1 MAKNQHQNG
10 IIPGAGM
17 VSGPDDFSDGEST
30 PLTQDYG
37 GSQRTI
43 VETKGWD
50 VFRNPPMKTDSNS
63 GSMANQKCLER
74 MVQVIKVIV
83 YLLVFVI
90 VLGSGV
96 IAKGTILFMTSQ
108 LRQDRKMLYCNRQLD
123 RENQYIVTLPEEERI
138 AWIWCIII
146 AFTVPEF
153 GTLVRSIRMC
163 IFKSWK
169 KPQLMHFLV
178 VSIMETFHVVGL
190 ALMFLAVLP
199 ELDVVKGAMLTNC
212 VCFVPGLLGLLSRNK
227 SKDDSKRFVLVLVD
241 IAALAAQATSF
252 VLWPFLD
259 SSRRSLWLI
268 PLTLIL
274 VSCGWWE
281 NYVSIQ
287 SRIGLIRSLGRVKK
301 EMRLTRYFTYMLV
314 TVWKIMAFF
323 ISSVLILH
331 IKGDNVGHLFSM
343 LSSAFGDHKITV
355 TSIKSINSG
364 SLPDLSEILTGD
376 ITEVVNADFN
386 TPIYVLLLQIAGAY
400 FAYVFGKFACK
411 ILIQGFSYAFPV
423 NLTIPV
429 SISLLIAACGLR
441 NNDPCF
447 FHGTVPDYLFYESPL
462 PNFLNDFVSKQYA
475 WVWLLWLLSQTWIT
489 LHIWTP
495 KCERLASTE
504 KLFVVP
510 MYDSLLIDQ
519 SMGLNRRRDDQ
530 PEVKVEDLA
539 EIEKEKGDG
548 DYETIYEQTDGS
560 TTPPSAVKSSD
571 HVTRIY
577 ACATMWH
584 ENKEEMM
591 EFLKSILRL
600 DEDQCA
606 RRVAQKYLKVV
617 DPDYYEFESLSDH
630 DENESQVNRFVKLLV
645 GTLDEAA
652 SDVHKTRMHVRAPK
666 KYPTP
671 YGGRLVWTLPG
682 KTKMIAHLK
691 DKSKIRHRKR
701 WSQVMY
707 MYYLL
712 GHRLMELPISVDRKE
727 VIAENTF
734 LLTLDGDIDFQPAA
748 VKLLVDLMKKN
759 KNLGAACGRIHPVG
773 SGPMVWY
780 QMFEYAIGHWLQKAT
795 EHMIGCVLCS
805 PGCFSL
811 FRGKA
816 LMDDNVMKKY
826 TTKSDEARH
835 YVQYDQGEDRWLCT
849 LLLQRGYRVCTDLV
863 ITWLHPDEN
872 KEHLR
877 NNLDTSV
884 NSKLIMFIDKINL
897 PNFSVEIENPV
908 HRLKYLCALNK
919 TGGTILG
926 PGTIFLMLVGAFVA
940 AFKIDNWTSFY
951 YNIIPILL
959 FMIVCFTCK
968 SNVQLL
974 CAQILSTAYAMIMMA
989 VIVGTALQLG
999 EDGIGSPSAIFLIS
1013 LSSSFFIAACLH
1025 PQEFWCIVPGIIYLL
1040 SIPSMYLLLI
1050 LYSIINL
1057 NVVSWGTREVQTKK
1071 TKKVVIAAVIST
1083 IYAIVMTA
1091 VIVAFAINIIQE
1103 SVMSPSAWFLF
1114 LMLGEF
1120 MIAGLLHP
1128 YEINCLL
1135 HGLIYYLAVPS
1146 MYVLLI
1152 TYSLCNLNN
1161 ISWGTREIV
1170 TKKNNVELEQEK
1182 REAEEAKRKAKQKSL
1197 LGFLQNGA
1205 GNNDDDQGSIEISL
1219 AGLFKCLLCT
1229 HGKPSA
1235 EKQQLV
1241 AIAESLEQLGKR
1253 LETIERAVDPHS
1265 HVSGRRRPSSVGSRT
1280 ADHLGAIGED
1290 PEDEEG
1296 SETETVTSQNTEGN
1310 RDGSNFLS
1318 RPYWLTDEGLK
1329 KGEVDVLSM
1338 QEEQFWKDLLEKYL
1352 YPIDEDKAEKA
1363 RIAKDLKD
1371 LRDQS
1376 VFAFFMM
1383 NALFVLI
1390 VFLLQLNKDLLH
1402 IKWPFGIKTNV
1413 TYDHTTMETR
1423 IAADLIE
1430 LRNKSVFAFLMFN
1443 ALFVLI
1449 VFLLQLNKDQL
1460 HVVWPLGV
1468 KTNITYVEETSEVHI
1483 SKEYLQ
1489 LEPIGLVFV
1498 FFFALILVIQFTAML
1513 FHRFGTLA
1521 HILASTSLDCYK
1533 KTKDLSEE
1541 ALLSKHAVDIVR
1553 DLQRLDGIEG
1563 DYEEGSG
1570 SGPGR
1575 RKTIRNLEKSRR
1587 KTQAINTLDVAFRQ
1601 RFFSMNE
1608 GAGLSRN
1615 MSTREAFKAFEGRR
1629 NSIMA
1634 MRRKSQMQTL
1644 GANNIYGVA
1653 GNPLGIQGR
1662 PSRSSQISVK
1672 DVFEGHPGA
1681 TSGTGHVNAGYE
1693 GDDSPV
1699 NSLRLQNLGGSQ
1711 VTWREANSNV

>member
-10 IIPGAGM
+10 VIPGGGAM
-17 VSGPDDFSDGEST
+17 TGPDDFSDGEST

-37 GSQRTI
+37 GSQRTV

-50 VFRNPPMKTDSNS
+50 VFRNPPPKIDS
-63 GSMANQKCLER
+63 GSMANQRCLER
-74 MVQVIKVIV
+74 MVQVTKVLV
-83 YLLVFVI
+83 YLFVFVI

-96 IAKGTILFMTSQ
+96 VAKGTILFMTSQ
-108 LRQDRKMLYCNRQLD
+108 LRQDRKIIYCNRQLD
-123 RENQYIVTLPEEERI
+123 RENQYMVVLPEEERI

-146 AFTVPEF
+146 AFAVPEF
-153 GTLVRSIRMC
+153 GTLIRSIRMC

-169 KPQLMHFLV
+169 KPQSAHFLLV
-178 VSIMETFHVVGL
+178 FIMETFHVGGL

-227 SKDDSKRFVLVLVD
+227 SKDESKRFVLVLVD

-252 VLWPFLD
+252 FLWPLLD

-268 PLTLIL
+268 PVALFL

-281 NYVSIQ
+281 NYVSTQ

-314 TVWKIMAFF
+314 SVWKIVAFL
-323 ISSVLILH
+323 ISTIVILYV
-331 IKGDNVGHLFSM
+331 KGENVGHLFTM
-343 LSSAFGDHKITV
+343 LSSAFGEHKITV
-355 TSIKSINSG
+355 TPIKSATSG
-364 SLPDLSEILTGD
+364 TSPDLTEILIAGGD
-376 ITEVVNADFN
+376 ATETINADFS
-386 TPIYVLLLQIAGAY
+386 TPIYVLLLQVFGAY

-429 SISLLIAACGLR
+429 SISLLIAACGIR
-441 NNDPCF
+441 NGDPCF
-447 FHGTVPDYLFYESPL
+447 FHGTIPDYLFYESP
-462 PNFLNDFVSKQYA
+462 PMYFLNEFVSKQYA

-495 KCERLASTE
+495 KCERLAATE

-510 MYDSLLIDQ
+510 MYNSLLIDQ

-606 RRVAQKYLKVV
+606 RRVAQKYLRVV
-617 DPDYYEFESLSDH
+617 DPDYYEFETHIFFDDAFELSDH

-652 SDVHKTRMHVRAPK
+652 SDVHQTRMHVRAPK

-727 VIAENTF
+727 VIAENTY

-826 TTKSDEARH
+826 TTRSDEARH

-849 LLLQRGYRVCTDLV
+849 LLLQRGYRVEYSAASDAYTHAPEGFNEFYNQRRRWVPSTIANIMDLLMDAKRT
-863 ITWLHPDEN
+863 I
-872 KEHLR
+872 
-877 NNLDTSV
+877 
-884 NSKLIMFIDKINL
+884 KINDNISL
-897 PNFSVEIENPV
+897 PYISYQI
-908 HRLKYLCALNK
+908 LLM
-919 TGGTILG
+919 GGTILG

-968 SNVQLL
+968 ANIQLL

-1057 NVVSWGTREVQTKK
+1057 NVVSWGTREVQVKK
-1071 TKKVVIAAVIST
+1071 TKK
-1083 IYAIVMTA
+1083 
-1091 VIVAFAINIIQE
+1091 
-1103 SVMSPSAWFLF
+1103 
-1114 LMLGEF
+1114 
-1120 MIAGLLHP
+1120 
-1128 YEINCLL
+1128 
-1135 HGLIYYLAVPS
+1135 
-1146 MYVLLI
+1146 
-1152 TYSLCNLNN
+1152 
-1161 ISWGTREIV
+1161 
-1170 TKKNNVELEQEK
+1170 ELEQEK

-1205 GNNDDDQGSIEISL
+1205 GTNDDDQGSIEISL

-1253 LETIERAVDPHS
+1253 LETIERAVDPHGHS
-1265 HVSGRRRPSSVGSRT
+1265 SGRRRASSVGSRT
-1280 ADHLGAIGED
+1280 ADHLDAIGED
-1290 PEDEEG
+1290 PAEDNDCN
-1296 SETETVTSQNTEGN
+1296 SDTETVASQNTEGN
-1310 RDGSNFLS
+1310 RDGGTFLT
-1318 RPYWLTDEGLK
+1318 RPYWLSDEGLK

-1338 QEEQFWKDLLEKYL
+1338 QEELFWKDLLEKYL

-1402 IKWPFGIKTNV
+1402 IKWPFGIKTNI
-1413 TYDHTTMETR
+1413 TYDE
-1423 IAADLIE
+1423 
-1430 LRNKSVFAFLMFN
+1430 S
-1443 ALFVLI
+1443 
-1449 VFLLQLNKDQL
+1449 
-1460 HVVWPLGV
+1460 
-1468 KTNITYVEETSEVHI
+1468 TSEVHI
-1483 SKEYLQ
+1483 TKEYLQ

-1521 HILASTSLDCYK
+1521 HILASTSLDCCK

-1553 DLQRLDGIEG
+1553 DLQRLEGIEG
-1563 DYEEGSG
+1563 DYDEGSG

-1601 RFFSMNE
+1601 RFFSMSE
-1608 GAGLSRN
+1608 GAGLPRN
-1615 MSTREAFKAFEGRR
+1615 MSTRRTTEAFKAFEGRR

-1672 DVFEGHPGA
+1672 DVFEGHA
-1681 TSGTGHVNAGYE
+1681 GHVNAGYE
-1693 GDDSPV
+1693 GEDSPG
-1699 NSLRLQNLGGSQ
+1699 NSVRLQNLGNQ
-1711 VTWREANSNV
+1711 VTWREANSNM

>member
-10 IIPGAGM
+10 IIPGGGAM
-17 VSGPDDFSDGEST
+17 SGPDDFSDGEST
-30 PLTQDYG
+30 PLTQDYI

-50 VFRNPPMKTDSNS
+50 VFRNPPLKTDSIS

-74 MVQVIKVIV
+74 MVQVIKVLV

-96 IAKGTILFMTSQ
+96 VAKGTILFMTSQ
-108 LRQDRKMLYCNRQLD
+108 LQRDRKIFYCNKQLD
-123 RENQYIVTLPEEERI
+123 RENQYTVTLPEVERI

-146 AFTVPEF
+146 AQSIPEF
-153 GTLVRSIRMC
+153 GALMRSIRMC
-163 IFKSWK
+163 IFKSFK
-169 KPQLMHFLV
+169 KPQLSHFLLV
-178 VSIMETFHVVGL
+178 FLMETFHVLGVS
-190 ALMFLAVLP
+190 LMFMAVLP

-227 SKDDSKRFVLVLVD
+227 SKDESKRFILVLVD

-252 VLWPFLD
+252 VLWPLLENPKH
-259 SSRRSLWLI
+259 SLWLI
-268 PLTLIL
+268 PVALFL

-281 NYVSIQ
+281 NYVSTQ
-287 SRIGLIRSLGRVKK
+287 SRIGLIRTLGRVKK

-314 TVWKIMAFF
+314 SIWKIVAFF
-323 ISSVLILH
+323 ISTILILYM
-331 IKGDNVGHLFSM
+331 KGENVGHLFTM
-343 LSSAFGDHKITV
+343 LSSAFGEHKITV
-355 TSIKSINSG
+355 TSVKTIAGN
-364 SLPDLSEILTGD
+364 LPDLSEIVTGD
-376 ITEVVNADFN
+376 ITEVVNADFS
-386 TPIYVLLLQIAGAY
+386 TPIYVLLLQIAGSY

-441 NNDPCF
+441 NSDPCF
-447 FHGTVPDYLFYESPL
+447 FHGTIPDYLFYESPP

-495 KCERLASTE
+495 KCERLAATE

-510 MYDSLLIDQ
+510 MYNSLLIDQ

-617 DPDYYEFESLSDH
+617 DPDYYEFETHIFFDDAFELSDH

-727 VIAENTF
+727 VIAENTY

-826 TTKSDEARH
+826 TTRSDEARH

-849 LLLQRGYRVCTDLV
+849 LLLQRGYRVEYSAASDAYTHAPEGFNEFYNQRRRWVPSTIANIMDLLMDAKRT
-863 ITWLHPDEN
+863 I
-872 KEHLR
+872 
-877 NNLDTSV
+877 
-884 NSKLIMFIDKINL
+884 KINDNISL
-897 PNFSVEIENPV
+897 PYISYQI
-908 HRLKYLCALNK
+908 LLM
-919 TGGTILG
+919 GGTILG

-959 FMIVCFTCK
+959 FMIICFTCK
-968 SNVQLL
+968 ANVQLL

-1071 TKKVVIAAVIST
+1071 TKK
-1083 IYAIVMTA
+1083 
-1091 VIVAFAINIIQE
+1091 
-1103 SVMSPSAWFLF
+1103 
-1114 LMLGEF
+1114 
-1120 MIAGLLHP
+1120 
-1128 YEINCLL
+1128 
-1135 HGLIYYLAVPS
+1135 
-1146 MYVLLI
+1146 
-1152 TYSLCNLNN
+1152 
-1161 ISWGTREIV
+1161 
-1170 TKKNNVELEQEK
+1170 ELEQEK

-1205 GNNDDDQGSIEISL
+1205 GTNDDDQGSIEISL

-1265 HVSGRRRPSSVGSRT
+1265 GRRRASSVGSRT

-1290 PEDEEG
+1290 PAEDEEA
-1296 SETETVTSQNTEGN
+1296 SDTETVTSLNTEGN
-1310 RDGSNFLS
+1310 RDGSNFLT
-1318 RPYWLTDEGLK
+1318 RPYWLNDDGLK
-1329 KGEVDVLSM
+1329 KGEVDVLSL

-1352 YPIDEDKAEKA
+1352 YPIDEDKTEKA

-1413 TYDHTTMETR
+1413 TYDASTM
-1423 IAADLIE
+1423 
-1430 LRNKSVFAFLMFN
+1430 
-1443 ALFVLI
+1443 
-1449 VFLLQLNKDQL
+1449 
-1460 HVVWPLGV
+1460 
-1468 KTNITYVEETSEVHI
+1468 EVHI

-1521 HILASTSLDCYK
+1521 HILASTSLDCCK

-1541 ALLSKHAVDIVR
+1541 ALLSKHAVEIVR
-1553 DLQRLDGIEG
+1553 DLQRLDGMEG

-1601 RFFSMNE
+1601 RFFSMSE
-1608 GAGLSRN
+1608 GAGLPRN
-1615 MSTREAFKAFEGRR
+1615 MSTRRTTEAFKAFEGRR

-1672 DVFEGHPGA
+1672 DVFEGHGA
-1681 TSGTGHVNAGYE
+1681 TSAAGHVNAGYE

-1699 NSLRLQNLGGSQ
+1699 NSLRLQNLGGGQ

>member
-10 IIPGAGM
+10 IIPGGGM

-146 AFTVPEF
+146 SFTVPEF

-281 NYVSIQ
+281 NYVSMQ

-301 EMRLTRYFTYMLV
+301 EMQLTRYFTYMLV
-314 TVWKIMAFF
+314 SVWKIVAFF
-323 ISSVLILH
+323 ISSILILH
-331 IKGDNVGHLFSM
+331 IKGETIGHLFSM

-364 SLPDLSEILTGD
+364 NLPDLSEILTGD

-386 TPIYVLLLQIAGAY
+386 TPIYVLLLQITGAY

-617 DPDYYEFESLSDH
+617 DPDYYEFETHIFFDDAFELSDH

-849 LLLQRGYRVCTDLV
+849 LLLQRGYRVEYSAASDAYTHAPEGFNEFYNQRRRWVPSTIANIMDLLMDAKRT
-863 ITWLHPDEN
+863 I
-872 KEHLR
+872 
-877 NNLDTSV
+877 
-884 NSKLIMFIDKINL
+884 KINDNISL
-897 PNFSVEIENPV
+897 PYISYQI
-908 HRLKYLCALNK
+908 LLM
-919 TGGTILG
+919 GGTILG

-959 FMIVCFTCK
+959 FMIICFTCK

-1071 TKKVVIAAVIST
+1071 TKK
-1083 IYAIVMTA
+1083 
-1091 VIVAFAINIIQE
+1091 
-1103 SVMSPSAWFLF
+1103 
-1114 LMLGEF
+1114 
-1120 MIAGLLHP
+1120 
-1128 YEINCLL
+1128 
-1135 HGLIYYLAVPS
+1135 
-1146 MYVLLI
+1146 
-1152 TYSLCNLNN
+1152 
-1161 ISWGTREIV
+1161 
-1170 TKKNNVELEQEK
+1170 ELEQEK

-1265 HVSGRRRPSSVGSRT
+1265 HASGRRRASSVGSRT

-1363 RIAKDLKD
+1363 
-1371 LRDQS
+1371 
-1376 VFAFFMM
+1376 
-1383 NALFVLI
+1383 
-1390 VFLLQLNKDLLH
+1390 
-1402 IKWPFGIKTNV
+1402 
-1413 TYDHTTMETR
+1413 R

-1608 GAGLSRN
+1608 SAGLSRN
-1615 MSTREAFKAFEGRR
+1615 MSTRREAFKAFEGRR

-1672 DVFEGHPGA
+1672 DVFEGHPAA
-1681 TSGTGHVNAGYE
+1681 TSGAGHVNAGYE

>member
-10 IIPGAGM
+10 VILGGGAM
-17 VSGPDDFSDGEST
+17 SGPDDFSDDEST
-30 PLTQDYG
+30 PLTQDYV

-50 VFRNPPMKTDSNS
+50 VFRNPPLKTDSIS

-74 MVQVIKVIV
+74 MVQVIKVLV
-83 YLLVFVI
+83 YLLVFII

-96 IAKGTILFMTSQ
+96 VAKGTILFMTSQ
-108 LRQDRKMLYCNRQLD
+108 LQRDRKIFYCNKQLD
-123 RENQYIVTLPEEERI
+123 RENQYTVTLPEVERI

-146 AFTVPEF
+146 AQSIPEF
-153 GTLVRSIRMC
+153 GALMRSIRIC
-163 IFKSWK
+163 IFKSFK
-169 KPQLMHFLV
+169 KPQLSHFLLV
-178 VSIMETFHVVGL
+178 FVMETFHVLGVS
-190 ALMFLAVLP
+190 LMFMAVLP

-227 SKDDSKRFVLVLVD
+227 SKDESKRFVPILVD

-252 VLWPFLD
+252 VLWPLLEN
-259 SSRRSLWLI
+259 SKHSLWLI
-268 PLTLIL
+268 PITLFL

-281 NYVSIQ
+281 NYVSTQ
-287 SRIGLIRSLGRVKK
+287 SRIGLIRTLGRVKK
-301 EMRLTRYFTYMLV
+301 EMRLTRYFTYMLMSI
-314 TVWKIMAFF
+314 WKIVAFF
-323 ISSVLILH
+323 ISSILILYM
-331 IKGDNVGHLFSM
+331 KGENVGHLFTM
-343 LSSAFGDHKITV
+343 LSSAFSEHKITV
-355 TSIKSINSG
+355 TSVKSIAG
-364 SLPDLSEILTGD
+364 SLPDLSEIVTGD
-376 ITEVVNADFN
+376 ITEVVNADFS
-386 TPIYVLLLQIAGAY
+386 TPIYVLLLQIAGSY
-400 FAYVFGKFACK
+400 FAYIFGKFACK

-441 NNDPCF
+441 NSDPCF
-447 FHGTVPDYLFYESPL
+447 FHGTIPDYLFYESPP

-495 KCERLASTE
+495 KCERLAATE

-510 MYDSLLIDQ
+510 MYNSLLIDQ

-617 DPDYYEFESLSDH
+617 DPDYYEFETHIFFDDAFELSDH

-727 VIAENTF
+727 VIAENTY

-849 LLLQRGYRVCTDLV
+849 LLLQRGYRVEYSAASDAYTHAPEGFNEFYNQRRRWVPSTIANIMDLLMDAKRT
-863 ITWLHPDEN
+863 I
-872 KEHLR
+872 
-877 NNLDTSV
+877 
-884 NSKLIMFIDKINL
+884 KINDNISL
-897 PNFSVEIENPV
+897 PYISYQI
-908 HRLKYLCALNK
+908 LLM
-919 TGGTILG
+919 GGTILG

-968 SNVQLL
+968 ANVQ
-974 CAQILSTAYAMIMMA
+974 
-989 VIVGTALQLG
+989 
-999 EDGIGSPSAIFLIS
+999 
-1013 LSSSFFIAACLH
+1013 
-1025 PQEFWCIVPGIIYLL
+1025 
-1040 SIPSMYLLLI
+1040 
-1050 LYSIINL
+1050 
-1057 NVVSWGTREVQTKK
+1057 
-1071 TKKVVIAAVIST
+1071 
-1083 IYAIVMTA
+1083 
-1091 VIVAFAINIIQE
+1091 
-1103 SVMSPSAWFLF
+1103 
-1114 LMLGEF
+1114 
-1120 MIAGLLHP
+1120 
-1128 YEINCLL
+1128 
-1135 HGLIYYLAVPS
+1135 
-1146 MYVLLI
+1146 
-1152 TYSLCNLNN
+1152 
-1161 ISWGTREIV
+1161 
-1170 TKKNNVELEQEK
+1170 ELEQEK

-1205 GNNDDDQGSIEISL
+1205 GTNDDDQGSIEISL

-1265 HVSGRRRPSSVGSRT
+1265 SGRRRASSVGSRT

-1290 PEDEEG
+1290 PAEDEEA
-1296 SETETVTSQNTEGN
+1296 SDTETVTSLNTEGN
-1310 RDGSNFLS
+1310 RDGSNFLT
-1318 RPYWLTDEGLK
+1318 RPYWLNDDGLK
-1329 KGEVDVLSM
+1329 KGEVDVLSL

-1352 YPIDEDKAEKA
+1352 YPIDEDKTEKA

-1413 TYDHTTMETR
+1413 TYDDSTM
-1423 IAADLIE
+1423 
-1430 LRNKSVFAFLMFN
+1430 
-1443 ALFVLI
+1443 
-1449 VFLLQLNKDQL
+1449 
-1460 HVVWPLGV
+1460 
-1468 KTNITYVEETSEVHI
+1468 EVHI
-1483 SKEYLQ
+1483 TKEYLQ

-1521 HILASTSLDCYK
+1521 HILASTSLDCCK

-1541 ALLSKHAVDIVR
+1541 ALLSKHAVEIVR
-1553 DLQRLDGIEG
+1553 DLQRLDGMEG

-1601 RFFSMNE
+1601 RFFSMSE
-1608 GAGLSRN
+1608 GAGLPRN
-1615 MSTREAFKAFEGRR
+1615 MSTRRTTEAFKAFEGRR

-1634 MRRKSQMQTL
+1634 QRRKSQMQTL
-1644 GANNIYGVA
+1644 GANNIYGVT

-1672 DVFEGHPGA
+1672 DVFEGHGA
-1681 TSGTGHVNAGYE
+1681 MSAAGHVNAGYE

-1699 NSLRLQNLGGSQ
+1699 NSLRLQNLGQ

>member
-10 IIPGAGM
+10 IIPGAGI

-74 MVQVIKVIV
+74 MVQVIKVTI
-83 YLLVFVI
+83 YLLVFII

-169 KPQLMHFLV
+169 KPQSMHFLV

-281 NYVSIQ
+281 NYVSMQ

-314 TVWKIMAFF
+314 SVWKIMAFF
-323 ISSVLILH
+323 ISSILILH

-343 LSSAFGDHKITV
+343 LSNAFGDHKITV

-495 KCERLASTE
+495 KCERLAATE

-617 DPDYYEFESLSDH
+617 DPDYYEFETHIFFDDAFELSDH

-849 LLLQRGYRVCTDLV
+849 LLLQRGYRVEYSAASDAYTHAPEGFNEFYNQRRRWVPSTIANIMDLLMDAKRT
-863 ITWLHPDEN
+863 I
-872 KEHLR
+872 
-877 NNLDTSV
+877 
-884 NSKLIMFIDKINL
+884 KINDNISL
-897 PNFSVEIENPV
+897 PYISYQI
-908 HRLKYLCALNK
+908 LLM
-919 TGGTILG
+919 GGTILG

-968 SNVQLL
+968 SNIQLL

-1071 TKKVVIAAVIST
+1071 TKK
-1083 IYAIVMTA
+1083 
-1091 VIVAFAINIIQE
+1091 
-1103 SVMSPSAWFLF
+1103 
-1114 LMLGEF
+1114 
-1120 MIAGLLHP
+1120 
-1128 YEINCLL
+1128 
-1135 HGLIYYLAVPS
+1135 
-1146 MYVLLI
+1146 
-1152 TYSLCNLNN
+1152 
-1161 ISWGTREIV
+1161 
-1170 TKKNNVELEQEK
+1170 ELEQEK

-1265 HVSGRRRPSSVGSRT
+1265 HVSGRRRASSVGSRT

-1413 TYDHTTMETR
+1413 TYDHITM
-1423 IAADLIE
+1423 
-1430 LRNKSVFAFLMFN
+1430 
-1443 ALFVLI
+1443 
-1449 VFLLQLNKDQL
+1449 
-1460 HVVWPLGV
+1460 
-1468 KTNITYVEETSEVHI
+1468 EVHI

-1615 MSTREAFKAFEGRR
+1615 MSTRREAFKAFEGRR

-1672 DVFEGHPGA
+1672 DVFEGHPA

-1711 VTWREANSNV
+1711 VTWREVNSNV

>member
-1 MAKNQHQNG
+1 MTGVTFGQVDRMSKNQQQNG
-10 IIPGAGM
+10 MIPGGGA
-17 VSGPDDFSDGEST
+17 DDFSDGEST

-37 GSQRTI
+37 DSQRTV

-50 VFRNPPMKTDSNS
+50 VFRNPPPKIDS
-63 GSMANQKCLER
+63 GSMANQRCLE
-74 MVQVIKVIV
+74 MTVQVTKVIV
-83 YLLVFVI
+83 YLVVFVI
-90 VLGSGV
+90 VIGSGV
-96 IAKGTILFMTSQ
+96 VAKGTILFMTSQ
-108 LRQDRKMLYCNRQLD
+108 LRSDRAIVYCNTKLD
-123 RENQYIVTLPEEERI
+123 RNKEFVASLPEEERI

-146 AFTVPEF
+146 AFAVPEF
-153 GTLVRSIRMC
+153 GTLIRSIRIC

-169 KPQLMHFLV
+169 KPPASHFLLV
-178 VSIMETFHVVGL
+178 FLMETFHVVGL
-190 ALMFLAVLP
+190 SLMFMAVLP
-199 ELDVVKGAMLTNC
+199 DLDVVKGAMLTNC

-227 SKDDSKRFVLVLVD
+227 NKDESKRFVLVLID
-241 IAALAAQATSF
+241 IAALAAQGTSF
-252 VLWPFLD
+252 VLWPLLD
-259 SSRRSLWLI
+259 SSSRPSLWLI
-268 PLTLIL
+268 PPALFL

-281 NYVSIQ
+281 NYVSMQ
-287 SRIGLIRSLGRVKK
+287 SPIGFVRSLGRVKK
-301 EMRLTRYFTYMLV
+301 ELRLTRYFTYMFIS
-314 TVWKIMAFF
+314 VWKILAFF
-323 ISSVLILH
+323 ISTALILYM
-331 IKGDNVGHLFSM
+331 KGDTVGHLFTM
-343 LSSAFGDHKITV
+343 LSSAFGSHKIPV
-355 TSIKSINSG
+355 
-364 SLPDLSEILTGD
+364 SEIRFDSSSRITD
-376 ITEVVNADFN
+376 IADVVEIGEKRFVQADPT
-386 TPIYVLLLQIAGAY
+386 TPIYVLLLQIFGAY
-400 FAYVFGKFACK
+400 FAYIFGKFACK

-441 NNDPCF
+441 NDDPCIF
-447 FHGTVPDYLFYESPL
+447 SDTIPDYLFYESPPSHL
-462 PNFLNDFVSKQYA
+462 LNDFVSKQYA

-489 LHIWTP
+489 LHVWTP
-495 KCERLASTE
+495 KCERLAATE
-504 KLFVVP
+504 KLFVMP

-519 SMGLNRRRDDQ
+519 SMGLNRKRDDQ

-548 DYETIYEQTDGS
+548 DYETIYERTDGS

-606 RRVAQKYLKVV
+606 RRVTQKYLKVV
-617 DPDYYEFESLSDH
+617 DPDYYEFETHIFFDDAFELSDH
-630 DENESQVNRFVKLLV
+630 DDNESQVNRFVKLLV

-652 SDVHKTRMHVRAPK
+652 SDVHQTRMHVRAPK

-691 DKSKIRHRKR
+691 DKAKIRHRKR

-727 VIAENTF
+727 VIAENTY

-826 TTKSDEARH
+826 TTRSDEARH

-849 LLLQRGYRVCTDLV
+849 LLLQRGYRVEYSAASDAYTHAPEGFNEFYNQRRRWVPSTIANIMDLLMDAKRT
-863 ITWLHPDEN
+863 I
-872 KEHLR
+872 
-877 NNLDTSV
+877 
-884 NSKLIMFIDKINL
+884 KINDNISL
-897 PNFSVEIENPV
+897 PYISYQI
-908 HRLKYLCALNK
+908 LLM
-919 TGGTILG
+919 GGTILG

-959 FMIVCFTCK
+959 FMLVCFTCK
-968 SNVQLL
+968 ANIQVALAAL
-974 CAQILSTAYAMIMMA
+974 LSTMYGMVMIA
-989 VIVGTALQLG
+989 VFVGIAINIIKDGTAL
-999 EDGIGSPSAIFLIS
+999 SPSALFLMLMIGQ
-1013 LSSSFFIAACLH
+1013 LVIAALLH
-1025 PQEFWCIVPGIIYLL
+1025 PAEIYCFPHILIYIITL
-1040 SIPSMYLLLI
+1040 PSMYLLLI
-1050 LYSIINL
+1050 IYSVCNL
-1057 NVVSWGTREVQTKK
+1057 NDITWGTREVQVRKSLK
-1071 TKKVVIAAVIST
+1071 EKQ
-1083 IYAIVMTA
+1083 M
-1091 VIVAFAINIIQE
+1091 
-1103 SVMSPSAWFLF
+1103 
-1114 LMLGEF
+1114 
-1120 MIAGLLHP
+1120 
-1128 YEINCLL
+1128 EI
-1135 HGLIYYLAVPS
+1135 
-1146 MYVLLI
+1146 
-1152 TYSLCNLNN
+1152 
-1161 ISWGTREIV
+1161 
-1170 TKKNNVELEQEK
+1170 EQEK
-1182 REAEEAKRKAKQKSL
+1182 KEAEEAKRKAKQKSL
-1197 LGFLQNGA
+1197 LGFLQNGVGA
-1205 GNNDDDQGSIEISL
+1205 NDDEEGSIEISL
-1219 AGLFKCLLCT
+1219 AGLFKCMFCT
-1229 HGKPSA
+1229 HGQTSN

-1241 AIAESLEQLGKR
+1241 TIADSLDHLGKR
-1253 LETIERAVDPHS
+1253 LETIERAVDPHGHAS
-1265 HVSGRRRPSSVGSRT
+1265 SRRRASSVGSRT
-1280 ADHLGAIGED
+1280 AAETLGAIGED
-1290 PEDEEG
+1290 PAEDRECQ
-1296 SETETVTSQNTEGN
+1296 SDTETVTSQNTDGN
-1310 RDGSNFLS
+1310 REGSNFLS
-1318 RPYWLTDEGLK
+1318 RPYWLSDEGLK
-1329 KGEVDVLSM
+1329 KGEIDVLSL
-1338 QEEQFWKDLLEKYL
+1338 QEELFWKDLLEKYL

-1376 VFAFFMM
+1376 VFAFFML

-1402 IKWPFGIKTNV
+1402 VKWPFGIKTNI
-1413 TYDHTTMETR
+1413 TYDGNT
-1423 IAADLIE
+1423 
-1430 LRNKSVFAFLMFN
+1430 
-1443 ALFVLI
+1443 
-1449 VFLLQLNKDQL
+1449 Q
-1460 HVVWPLGV
+1460 
-1468 KTNITYVEETSEVHI
+1468 EVHI
-1483 SKEYLQ
+1483 TKEYLQ

-1513 FHRFGTLA
+1513 FHRFGTFA
-1521 HILASTSLDCYK
+1521 HILASTSLDWYCCK
-1533 KTKDLSEE
+1533 KTKDLSDG
-1541 ALLSKHAVDIVR
+1541 ALLPKDAVEIVR
-1553 DLQRLDGIEG
+1553 DLQRLDGMEG

-1601 RFFSMNE
+1601 RFFEKN
-1608 GAGLSRN
+1608 GLPRN
-1615 MSTREAFKAFEGRR
+1615 MSTRRSAKAFKAFEGRR

-1644 GANNIYGVA
+1644 GANNVYGVA

-1672 DVFEGHPGA
+1672 DVFEGHPGHTNSA
-1681 TSGTGHVNAGYE
+1681 YE
-1693 GDDSPV
+1693 PDENIG
-1699 NSLRLQNLGGSQ
+1699 NSLRLQNLGQS
-1711 VTWREANSNV
+1711 TWREANTNI

>member
-10 IIPGAGM
+10 VIPGGGM
-17 VSGPDDFSDGEST
+17 VTGPDDFSDGEST
-30 PLTQDYG
+30 PLTQDYV

-50 VFRNPPMKTDSNS
+50 VFRNPPMKIDSNS

-74 MVQVIKVIV
+74 MVQVIKVLV

-96 IAKGTILFMTSQ
+96 VAKGTILFMTSQ
-108 LRQDRKMLYCNRQLD
+108 LRQDRRILYCNRQLD

-146 AFTVPEF
+146 AFAVPEF
-153 GTLVRSIRMC
+153 GTLARSLRMC

-169 KPQLMHFLV
+169 KPQLTHFLV

-227 SKDDSKRFVLVLVD
+227 SKDESKRFVLVLVD

-259 SSRRSLWLI
+259 GSRRTLWLI
-268 PLTLIL
+268 PIALLL

-281 NYVSIQ
+281 NYVSTQ

-314 TVWKIMAFF
+314 SVWKIVGFF
-323 ISSVLILH
+323 ISTTLILH
-331 IKGDNVGHLFSM
+331 LKGDNVGNLFTM
-343 LSSAFGDHKITV
+343 FSSAFGDHKITV
-355 TSIKSINSG
+355 TSIKPFSAN
-364 SLPDLSEILTGD
+364 LPDLAEILTGN

-400 FAYVFGKFACK
+400 FAYIFGKFACK

-447 FHGTVPDYLFYESPL
+447 FHGTIPDYLFYESPL

-560 TTPPSAVKSSD
+560 TTPPSAVKNSD

-617 DPDYYEFESLSDH
+617 DPDYYEFETHIFFDDAFELSDH

-645 GTLDEAA
+645 ATVDEAA

-849 LLLQRGYRVCTDLV
+849 LLLQRGYRVEYSAASDAYTHAPEGFNEFYNQRRRWVPSTIANIMDLLMDAKRT
-863 ITWLHPDEN
+863 I
-872 KEHLR
+872 
-877 NNLDTSV
+877 
-884 NSKLIMFIDKINL
+884 KINDNISL
-897 PNFSVEIENPV
+897 PYISYQI
-908 HRLKYLCALNK
+908 LLM
-919 TGGTILG
+919 GGTILG

-974 CAQILSTAYAMIMMA
+974 CAQILSTGYAMIMMA

-1013 LSSSFFIAACLH
+1013 LSGSFFIAACLH

-1071 TKKVVIAAVIST
+1071 TKK
-1083 IYAIVMTA
+1083 
-1091 VIVAFAINIIQE
+1091 
-1103 SVMSPSAWFLF
+1103 
-1114 LMLGEF
+1114 
-1120 MIAGLLHP
+1120 
-1128 YEINCLL
+1128 
-1135 HGLIYYLAVPS
+1135 
-1146 MYVLLI
+1146 
-1152 TYSLCNLNN
+1152 
-1161 ISWGTREIV
+1161 
-1170 TKKNNVELEQEK
+1170 ELEQEK

-1205 GNNDDDQGSIEISL
+1205 GTNDDDQGSIEISL

-1265 HVSGRRRPSSVGSRT
+1265 HGRRRASSVGSRT
-1280 ADHLGAIGED
+1280 ADHLGAIGEG
-1290 PEDEEG
+1290 PEDDEG

-1318 RPYWLTDEGLK
+1318 RPYWLNDDGLK
-1329 KGEVDVLSM
+1329 KGEVDVLSL

-1352 YPIDEDKAEKA
+1352 YPIDEDKTEKA
-1363 RIAKDLKD
+1363 RVAKDLKD

-1413 TYDHTTMETR
+1413 TYDHTTME
-1423 IAADLIE
+1423 
-1430 LRNKSVFAFLMFN
+1430 
-1443 ALFVLI
+1443 
-1449 VFLLQLNKDQL
+1449 
-1460 HVVWPLGV
+1460 
-1468 KTNITYVEETSEVHI
+1468 VHI

-1521 HILASTSLDCYK
+1521 HILASTSLDCCK

-1608 GAGLSRN
+1608 NAGLSRN
-1615 MSTREAFKAFEGRR
+1615 MSTRREAFKAFEGRR

-1644 GANNIYGVA
+1644 GANNIYGMA

-1672 DVFEGHPGA
+1672 DVFEGHPAA
-1681 TSGTGHVNAGYE
+1681 TSGGHVNAGYE
-1693 GDDSPV
+1693 GDDSPG
-1699 NSLRLQNLGGSQ
+1699 NSLRLQNLGGNQ

>member
-1 MAKNQHQNG
+1 MFGRMSKIQQQNG
-10 IIPGAGM
+10 MMPGNGTM
-17 VSGPDDFSDGEST
+17 PDDDDFSDGEST

-37 GSQRTI
+37 DSQRTV
-43 VETKGWD
+43 VETKAWD
-50 VFRNPPMKTDSNS
+50 VFRNPPPKIDS
-63 GSMANQKCLER
+63 GSMANQRCLEVT
-74 MVQVIKVIV
+74 VQITKVIV

-96 IAKGTILFMTSQ
+96 VAKGTILFMTSQ
-108 LRQDRKMLYCNRQLD
+108 LRANRTIVHCNRD
-123 RENQYIVTLPEEERI
+123 IGRDKYFEVTLPEQERI

-146 AFTVPEF
+146 AFAVPEF
-153 GTLVRSIRMC
+153 GTLIRSIRIC

-169 KPQLMHFLV
+169 KPPASHFLV
-178 VSIMETFHVVGL
+178 VFVMETFHVVGL
-190 ALMFLAVLP
+190 ALMFMAVLP
-199 ELDVVKGAMLTNC
+199 DLDVVKGAMLTNC
-212 VCFVPGLLGLLSRNK
+212 VCFVPGVLGLLSRNK
-227 SKDDSKRFVLVLVD
+227 KKDESRFVLVLID
-241 IAALAAQATSF
+241 IAALVAQGTSF
-252 VLWPFLD
+252 VLWPLLD
-259 SSRRSLWLI
+259 SSRFSLWLI
-268 PLTLIL
+268 PPSLFL

-281 NYVSIQ
+281 NYVSTQ
-287 SRIGLIRSLGRVKK
+287 SPIGFVRSLGKIK
-301 EMRLTRYFTYMLV
+301 QEMQLTRYFTYMFMS
-314 TVWKIMAFF
+314 VWKIIVFF
-323 ISSVLILH
+323 TSTILILY
-331 IKGDNVGHLFSM
+331 IKGETVGHLFSM
-343 LSSAFGDHKITV
+343 FGDAFGNHTIVVRSMYDVTGRTTDIADIVDIDDNKIAIPANV
-355 TSIKSINSG
+355 KS
-364 SLPDLSEILTGD
+364 
-376 ITEVVNADFN
+376 
-386 TPIYVLLLQIAGAY
+386 PIYVLLLQIFSAY
-400 FAYVFGKFACK
+400 FMYIFGKFACK

-441 NNDPCF
+441 HTDPCI
-447 FHGTVPDYLFYESPL
+447 FHNTIPDYLFYESPPL
-462 PNFLNDFVSKQYA
+462 HFLNDFVSKQYA

-489 LHIWTP
+489 LHVWTP

-510 MYDSLLIDQ
+510 MYNSLLIDQ
-519 SMGLNRRRDDQ
+519 SMGLNRKRDDQ

-548 DYETIYEQTDGS
+548 DYETIYEQTDGT
-560 TTPPSAVKSSD
+560 TTPPSTVRSSD

-617 DPDYYEFESLSDH
+617 DPDYYEFETHIFFDDAFELSDH

-652 SDVHKTRMHVRAPK
+652 SDVHQTRMHVRAPK

-727 VIAENTF
+727 VIAENTY

-826 TTKSDEARH
+826 TTRSDEARH

-849 LLLQRGYRVCTDLV
+849 LLLQRGYRVEYSAASDAYTHAPEGFNEFYNQRRRWVPSTIANIMDLLMDAKRT
-863 ITWLHPDEN
+863 I
-872 KEHLR
+872 
-877 NNLDTSV
+877 
-884 NSKLIMFIDKINL
+884 KINDNISL
-897 PNFSVEIENPV
+897 PYISYQI
-908 HRLKYLCALNK
+908 LLM
-919 TGGTILG
+919 GGTILG

-959 FMIVCFTCK
+959 FMLVCFTCK
-968 SNVQLL
+968 ANIQVFV
-974 CAQILSTAYAMIMMA
+974 AAIISTLYGMIMVA
-989 VIVGTALQLG
+989 VIVGTAINIVQ
-999 EDGIGSPSAIFLIS
+999 DGILSPSA
-1013 LSSSFFIAACLH
+1013 
-1025 PQEFWCIVPGIIYLL
+1025 
-1040 SIPSMYLLLI
+1040 M
-1050 LYSIINL
+1050 
-1057 NVVSWGTREVQTKK
+1057 
-1071 TKKVVIAAVIST
+1071 
-1083 IYAIVMTA
+1083 
-1091 VIVAFAINIIQE
+1091 
-1103 SVMSPSAWFLF
+1103 F
-1114 LMLGEF
+1114 LMLL
-1120 MIAGLLHP
+1120 MSQIVITAILHTE
-1128 YEINCLL
+1128 EIFCI
-1135 HGLIYYLAVPS
+1135 IYSVIYFITIPS

-1152 TYSLCNLNN
+1152 IYSVCNLND
-1161 ISWGTREIV
+1161 ITWGTREIK
-1170 TKKNNVELEQEK
+1170 TRKTAAELEQEK
-1182 REAEEAKRKAKQKSL
+1182 KEAEEAKRKAKQKSL
-1197 LGFLQNGA
+1197 LGFLQNGV
-1205 GNNDDDQGSIEISL
+1205 GSNDDEEGSIEISL
-1219 AGLFKCLLCT
+1219 AGLFKCMFCT
-1229 HGKPSA
+1229 HGQTSN

-1241 AIAESLEQLGKR
+1241 AIAQSMENVNKR
-1253 LETIERAVDPHS
+1253 LEIIERAVDPHGVTS
-1265 HVSGRRRPSSVGSRT
+1265 RRRASSVGSRG
-1280 ADHLGAIGED
+1280 DHLGAIGED
-1290 PEDEEG
+1290 PAEG
-1296 SETETVTSQNTEGN
+1296 QDGHSEPETVTSQNTEGN
-1310 RDGSNFLS
+1310 REGSNFLS
-1318 RPYWLTDEGLK
+1318 RPYWLSDEGLK
-1329 KGEVDVLSM
+1329 KGEIDVLSM

-1402 IKWPFGIKTNV
+1402 VKWPFGIKTN
-1413 TYDHTTMETR
+1413 
-1423 IAADLIE
+1423 I
-1430 LRNKSVFAFLMFN
+1430 SFN
-1443 ALFVLI
+1443 ADNFHEV
-1449 VFLLQLNKDQL
+1449 
-1460 HVVWPLGV
+1460 
-1468 KTNITYVEETSEVHI
+1468 YVT
-1483 SKEYLQ
+1483 KEYLQ

-1513 FHRFGTLA
+1513 FHRFGTFA
-1521 HILASTSLDCYK
+1521 HILASTSLDWYCCK

-1541 ALLSKHAVDIVR
+1541 ALLSKHAVEIVR
-1553 DLQRLDGIEG
+1553 DLQRLDGMEG
-1563 DYEEGSG
+1563 DYEEDSG
-1570 SGPGR
+1570 TGPGR
-1575 RKTIRNLEKSRR
+1575 RKTITNIEKSRK

-1601 RFFSMNE
+1601 RFFSMSEE
-1608 GAGLSRN
+1608 GNGLPRN
-1615 MSTREAFKAFEGRR
+1615 MSTRRSAKAFKAFEGRR

-1634 MRRKSQMQTL
+1634 MKRKSQMQTL

-1672 DVFEGHPGA
+1672 DVFEGH
-1681 TSGTGHVNAGYE
+1681 SGHTNPSYEPDENTG
-1693 GDDSPV
+1693 S
-1699 NSLRLQNLGGSQ
+1699 SLRLHSLSQNA
-1711 VTWREANSNV
+1711 WREQNNI

>member
-10 IIPGAGM
+10 IIPGGGM

-146 AFTVPEF
+146 SFTVPEF

-281 NYVSIQ
+281 NYVSMQ

-301 EMRLTRYFTYMLV
+301 EMQLTRYFTYMLV
-314 TVWKIMAFF
+314 SVWKIVAFF
-323 ISSVLILH
+323 ISSILILH
-331 IKGDNVGHLFSM
+331 IKGETIGHLFSM

-364 SLPDLSEILTGD
+364 NLPDLSEILTGD

-386 TPIYVLLLQIAGAY
+386 TPIYVLLLQITGAY

-617 DPDYYEFESLSDH
+617 DPDYYEFETHIFFDDAFELSDH

-849 LLLQRGYRVCTDLV
+849 LLLQRGYRVEYSAASDAYTHAPEGFNEFYNQRRRWVPSTIANIMDLLMDAKRT
-863 ITWLHPDEN
+863 I
-872 KEHLR
+872 
-877 NNLDTSV
+877 
-884 NSKLIMFIDKINL
+884 KINDNISL
-897 PNFSVEIENPV
+897 PYISYQI
-908 HRLKYLCALNK
+908 LLM
-919 TGGTILG
+919 GGTILG

-959 FMIVCFTCK
+959 FMIICFTCK
-968 SNVQLL
+968 SNVQ
-974 CAQILSTAYAMIMMA
+974 
-989 VIVGTALQLG
+989 
-999 EDGIGSPSAIFLIS
+999 
-1013 LSSSFFIAACLH
+1013 
-1025 PQEFWCIVPGIIYLL
+1025 
-1040 SIPSMYLLLI
+1040 
-1050 LYSIINL
+1050 
-1057 NVVSWGTREVQTKK
+1057 
-1071 TKKVVIAAVIST
+1071 
-1083 IYAIVMTA
+1083 
-1091 VIVAFAINIIQE
+1091 
-1103 SVMSPSAWFLF
+1103 
-1114 LMLGEF
+1114 
-1120 MIAGLLHP
+1120 
-1128 YEINCLL
+1128 
-1135 HGLIYYLAVPS
+1135 
-1146 MYVLLI
+1146 
-1152 TYSLCNLNN
+1152 
-1161 ISWGTREIV
+1161 
-1170 TKKNNVELEQEK
+1170 ELEQEK

-1265 HVSGRRRPSSVGSRT
+1265 HASGRRRASSVGSRT

-1363 RIAKDLKD
+1363 
-1371 LRDQS
+1371 
-1376 VFAFFMM
+1376 
-1383 NALFVLI
+1383 
-1390 VFLLQLNKDLLH
+1390 
-1402 IKWPFGIKTNV
+1402 
-1413 TYDHTTMETR
+1413 R

-1608 GAGLSRN
+1608 SAGLSRN
-1615 MSTREAFKAFEGRR
+1615 MSTRREAFKAFEGRR

-1672 DVFEGHPGA
+1672 DVFEGHPAA
-1681 TSGTGHVNAGYE
+1681 TSGAGHVNAGYE

>member
-1 MAKNQHQNG
+1 MAKNQQQNG
-10 IIPGAGM
+10 VVPGGGGGTG
-17 VSGPDDFSDGEST
+17 VDDFSDDDST
-30 PLTQDYG
+30 PLTQDYV
-37 GSQRTI
+37 GSQRTV
-43 VETKGWD
+43 VETKAWD
-50 VFRNPPMKTDSNS
+50 VFRDPPPKIDS
-63 GSMANQKCLER
+63 GSMANQRCAEVT
-74 MVQVIKVIV
+74 VQITKVIV

-96 IAKGTILFMTSQ
+96 VAKGTILFMTSQ
-108 LRQDRKMLYCNRQLD
+108 LKAGREIVYCNVQLG
-123 RENQYIVTLPEEERI
+123 REKQFIVTLPEEERI

-146 AFTVPEF
+146 AFSLPEF

-169 KPQLMHFLV
+169 KPISSHFFL
-178 VSIMETFHVVGL
+178 IFLMETLHVMGL
-190 ALMFLAVLP
+190 AIMFLAILP

-227 SKDDSKRFVLVLVD
+227 NKDESRRCVLVLVD
-241 IAALAAQATSF
+241 LAALAAQATGF
-252 VLWPFLD
+252 VVWPLLD
-259 SSRRSLWLI
+259 SSNTSLWLI
-268 PLTLIL
+268 PPALIM

-281 NYVSIQ
+281 NYVSV
-287 SRIGLIRSLGRVKK
+287 RSPISIVRVLGRVKK
-301 EMRLTRYFTYMLV
+301 ELRVTRYFTYV
-314 TVWKIMAFF
+314 FVSIWKVIAFF
-323 ISSVLILH
+323 ITSLLILQAQ
-331 IKGDNVGHLFSM
+331 GQNVGHLFSM
-343 LSSAFGDHKITV
+343 MGTAFSEHKIIV
-355 TSIKSINSG
+355 HAVRQAG
-364 SLPDLSEILTGD
+364 SERITDLSEIIRIGE
-376 ITEVVNADFN
+376 TEIVNADYN
-386 TPIYVLLLQIAGAY
+386 TPIYVLLLQIFGAY

-423 NLTIPV
+423 SLTIPV
-429 SISLLIAACGLR
+429 SISLLIAACGIR
-441 NNDPCF
+441 NSNPCF
-447 FHGTVPDYLFYESPL
+447 FHGTIPDYLFYESPPL
-462 PNFLNDFVSKQYA
+462 YLLNDFISKQYA

-495 KCERLASTE
+495 KCERLAATE

-519 SMGLNRRRDDQ
+519 SMGLNRKRDDQ

-548 DYETIYEQTDGS
+548 DYETIYEQTDGTS
-560 TTPPSAVKSSD
+560 TPPSVVKNSD

-584 ENKEEMM
+584 ENKEEMI

-617 DPDYYEFESLSDH
+617 DPDYYEFETHIFFDDAFELSDH

-652 SDVHKTRMHVRAPK
+652 SDVHQTRMHVRAPK
-666 KYPTP
+666 KIPTP
-671 YGGRLVWTLPG
+671 YGGRLIWTLPG

-826 TTKSDEARH
+826 TTRSEEARH

-849 LLLQRGYRVCTDLV
+849 LLLQRGYRVEYSAASDAYTHAPEGFNEFYNQRRRWVPSTIANILDLLMDAKRT
-863 ITWLHPDEN
+863 I
-872 KEHLR
+872 
-877 NNLDTSV
+877 
-884 NSKLIMFIDKINL
+884 KINDNISMPYISYQIL
-897 PNFSVEIENPV
+897 
-908 HRLKYLCALNK
+908 LM
-919 TGGTILG
+919 GGTILG

-951 YNIIPILL
+951 YNIIPILF

-968 SNVQLL
+968 SNIQLL

-999 EDGIGSPSAIFLIS
+999 EDGMGSPSAIFLTS
-1013 LSSSFFIAACLH
+1013 LSTSFFIAACLH
-1025 PQEFWCIVPGIIYLL
+1025 PQEFWCIVPGLIYLL

-1057 NVVSWGTREVQTKK
+1057 NVVTWGTREVQVKK
-1071 TKKVVIAAVIST
+1071 TKK
-1083 IYAIVMTA
+1083 
-1091 VIVAFAINIIQE
+1091 
-1103 SVMSPSAWFLF
+1103 
-1114 LMLGEF
+1114 
-1120 MIAGLLHP
+1120 
-1128 YEINCLL
+1128 
-1135 HGLIYYLAVPS
+1135 
-1146 MYVLLI
+1146 
-1152 TYSLCNLNN
+1152 
-1161 ISWGTREIV
+1161 
-1170 TKKNNVELEQEK
+1170 ELEQEK
-1182 REAEEAKRKAKQKSL
+1182 KEAEEAKRKAKQKSL

-1205 GNNDDDQGSIEISL
+1205 GTNDDDEGSIEISL
-1219 AGLFKCLLCT
+1219 AGLFKCMLCT
-1229 HGKPSA
+1229 HGKPSS

-1253 LETIERAVDPHS
+1253 LDTIEKAVDPHA
-1265 HVSGRRRPSSVGSRT
+1265 HISGRRRASSVGSRT

-1290 PEDEEG
+1290 PAEDDG
-1296 SETETVTSQNTEGN
+1296 RDSETETVASQNTEGN
-1310 RDGSNFLS
+1310 REGHFPS
-1318 RPYWLTDEGLK
+1318 RPYWLDDDGLK
-1329 KGEVDVLSM
+1329 NGEVDVLNL

-1363 RIAKDLKD
+1363 RIA
-1371 LRDQS
+1371 
-1376 VFAFFMM
+1376 
-1383 NALFVLI
+1383 N
-1390 VFLLQLNKDLLH
+1390 
-1402 IKWPFGIKTNV
+1402 
-1413 TYDHTTMETR
+1413 
-1423 IAADLIE
+1423 DLIE
-1430 LRNKSVFAFLMFN
+1430 LRNKSVYAFLMFN
-1443 ALFVLI
+1443 TLFVLI
-1449 VFLLQLNKDQL
+1449 VFLMQLNKDKL
-1460 HVVWPLGV
+1460 HIVWPFGV
-1468 KTNITYVEETSEVHI
+1468 KTNITFSEESKEIHI

-1521 HILASTSLDCYK
+1521 HILASTTLSCK

-1541 ALLSKHAVDIVR
+1541 ALLSKHAVEIVR

-1563 DYEEGSG
+1563 DYDEGSG

-1601 RFFSMNE
+1601 RFFSMTE
-1608 GAGLSRN
+1608 GNGLPRN
-1615 MSTREAFKAFEGRR
+1615 MSTRRSTKAFKAFEGRR
-1629 NSIMA
+1629 NSIIA
-1634 MRRKSQMQTL
+1634 LRRKSQMQTL
-1644 GANNIYGVA
+1644 GANNIYGA
-1653 GNPLGIQGR
+1653 PGNPLGIQGR
-1662 PSRSSQISVK
+1662 PTRSSQISVK
-1672 DVFEGHPGA
+1672 DVFEGH
-1681 TSGTGHVNAGYE
+1681 SGHVNAAYE
-1693 GDDSPV
+1693 ADDSPG
-1699 NSLRLQNLGGSQ
+1699 NSLRLQPLAGQ
-1711 VTWREANSNV
+1711 VTWRDPNSNL

>member
-10 IIPGAGM
+10 VIPGGIT
-17 VSGPDDFSDGEST
+17 GPDDFSDGEST
-30 PLTQDYG
+30 PLTQDYA

-50 VFRNPPMKTDSNS
+50 VFRNPPMKSDSNS

-74 MVQVIKVIV
+74 MVQVIKVFV

-96 IAKGTILFMTSQ
+96 VAKGTILFMTSQ
-108 LRQDRKMLYCNRQLD
+108 LRQDRKILYCNRQLD
-123 RENQYIVTLPEEERI
+123 RENQYLVTLPEEERI

-146 AFTVPEF
+146 AFAVPEF

-169 KPQLMHFLV
+169 KPQLAHFLV

-227 SKDDSKRFVLVLVD
+227 SKGESKRFVLVLVD

-252 VLWPFLD
+252 VLWPLLD

-268 PLTLIL
+268 PVALLL

-281 NYVSIQ
+281 NYVSTQ
-287 SRIGLIRSLGRVKK
+287 SRISLIRSLGRVKK

-314 TVWKIMAFF
+314 SVWKIVAFF
-323 ISSVLILH
+323 ISSILILY
-331 IKGDNVGHLFSM
+331 IKGENVGHLFTM
-343 LSSAFGDHKITV
+343 FSSAFGDHKITV
-355 TSIKSINSG
+355 TSIKSITSG

-441 NNDPCF
+441 NSDPCF
-447 FHGTVPDYLFYESPL
+447 FHGTIPDYLFYESPL
-462 PNFLNDFVSKQYA
+462 PNFLNEFVSKQYA

-495 KCERLASTE
+495 KCERLAATE

-510 MYDSLLIDQ
+510 MYNSLLIDQ

-600 DEDQCA
+600 DEDQSA

-617 DPDYYEFESLSDH
+617 DPDYYEFETHIFFDDAFELADH

-849 LLLQRGYRVCTDLV
+849 LLLQRGYRVEYSAASDAYTHAPEGFNEFYNQRRRWVPSTIANIMDLLMDAKRT
-863 ITWLHPDEN
+863 I
-872 KEHLR
+872 
-877 NNLDTSV
+877 
-884 NSKLIMFIDKINL
+884 KINDNISL
-897 PNFSVEIENPV
+897 PYISYQI
-908 HRLKYLCALNK
+908 LLM
-919 TGGTILG
+919 GGTILG

-968 SNVQLL
+968 SNI
-974 CAQILSTAYAMIMMA
+974 QI
-989 VIVGTALQLG
+989 IV
-999 EDGIGSPSAIFLIS
+999 
-1013 LSSSFFIAACLH
+1013 
-1025 PQEFWCIVPGIIYLL
+1025 
-1040 SIPSMYLLLI
+1040 
-1050 LYSIINL
+1050 
-1057 NVVSWGTREVQTKK
+1057 
-1071 TKKVVIAAVIST
+1071 AAVIST
-1083 IYAIVMTA
+1083 MYAIMMTA
-1091 VIVAFAINIIQE
+1091 VTVAFAINIVKDT
-1103 SVMSPSAWFLF
+1103 VMSPSAWFMF
-1114 LMLGEF
+1114 LVVGEF
-1120 MIAGLLHP
+1120 VIAGLLHP
-1128 YEINCLL
+1128 YEVNCLL

-1152 TYSLCNLNN
+1152 IYSLCNLNN
-1161 ISWGTREIV
+1161 ISWGTREIKM
-1170 TKKNNVELEQEK
+1170 KKSCAELEQEK

-1205 GNNDDDQGSIEISL
+1205 GTNDDDQGSIEISL

-1229 HGKPSA
+1229 HGKPSS

-1265 HVSGRRRPSSVGSRT
+1265 HASGRRRASSVGSRT

-1290 PEDEEG
+1290 PEDDEG
-1296 SETETVTSQNTEGN
+1296 SETETVTSQNTEGH
-1310 RDGSNFLS
+1310 RDGSNFLT
-1318 RPYWLTDEGLK
+1318 RPYWLNDDGLK

-1338 QEEQFWKDLLEKYL
+1338 QEELFWKDLLEKYL
-1352 YPIDEDKAEKA
+1352 YPIDEDKTEKA
-1363 RIAKDLKD
+1363 RVAKDLKD

-1413 TYDHTTMETR
+1413 TYDHTTME
-1423 IAADLIE
+1423 
-1430 LRNKSVFAFLMFN
+1430 
-1443 ALFVLI
+1443 
-1449 VFLLQLNKDQL
+1449 
-1460 HVVWPLGV
+1460 
-1468 KTNITYVEETSEVHI
+1468 VHI
-1483 SKEYLQ
+1483 TKEYLQ

-1521 HILASTSLDCYK
+1521 HILASTSLDCCK

-1615 MSTREAFKAFEGRR
+1615 MSTRREAFKAFEGRR

-1672 DVFEGHPGA
+1672 DVFEGHPAA
-1681 TSGTGHVNAGYE
+1681 TSALSAAGHVNAGYE
-1693 GDDSPV
+1693 GDDSPR
-1699 NSLRLQNLGGSQ
+1699 NSLRLQNLGGNQ

>member
-10 IIPGAGM
+10 VIPGGGAM
-17 VSGPDDFSDGEST
+17 TGPDDFSDGEST

-37 GSQRTI
+37 GSQRTV

-50 VFRNPPMKTDSNS
+50 VFRNPPPKIDS
-63 GSMANQKCLER
+63 GSMANQRCLER
-74 MVQVIKVIV
+74 MVQVTKVLV
-83 YLLVFVI
+83 YLFVFVI

-96 IAKGTILFMTSQ
+96 VAKGTILFMTSQ
-108 LRQDRKMLYCNRQLD
+108 LRQDRKIIYCNRQLD
-123 RENQYIVTLPEEERI
+123 RENQYMVVLPEEERI

-146 AFTVPEF
+146 AFAVPEF
-153 GTLVRSIRMC
+153 GTLIRSIRMC

-169 KPQLMHFLV
+169 KPQSAHFLLV
-178 VSIMETFHVVGL
+178 FIMETFHVGGL

-227 SKDDSKRFVLVLVD
+227 SKDESKRFVLVLVD

-252 VLWPFLD
+252 FLWPLLD

-268 PLTLIL
+268 PVALFL

-281 NYVSIQ
+281 NYVSTQ

-314 TVWKIMAFF
+314 SVWKIVAFL
-323 ISSVLILH
+323 ISTIVILYV
-331 IKGDNVGHLFSM
+331 KGENVGHLFTM
-343 LSSAFGDHKITV
+343 LSSAFGEHKITV
-355 TSIKSINSG
+355 TPIKSATSG
-364 SLPDLSEILTGD
+364 TSPDLTEILIAGGD
-376 ITEVVNADFN
+376 ATETINADFS
-386 TPIYVLLLQIAGAY
+386 TPIYVLLLQVFGAY

-429 SISLLIAACGLR
+429 SISLLIAACGIR
-441 NNDPCF
+441 NGDPCF
-447 FHGTVPDYLFYESPL
+447 FHGTIPDYLFYESP
-462 PNFLNDFVSKQYA
+462 PMYFLNEFVSKQYA

-495 KCERLASTE
+495 KCERLAATE

-510 MYDSLLIDQ
+510 MYNSLLIDQ

-606 RRVAQKYLKVV
+606 RRVAQKYLRVV
-617 DPDYYEFESLSDH
+617 DPDYYEFETHIFFDDAFELSDH

-652 SDVHKTRMHVRAPK
+652 SDVHQTRMHVRAPK

-727 VIAENTF
+727 VIAENTY

-826 TTKSDEARH
+826 TTRSDEARH

-849 LLLQRGYRVCTDLV
+849 LLLQRGYRVEYSAASDAYTHAPEGFNEFYNQRRRWVPSTIANIMDLLMDAKRT
-863 ITWLHPDEN
+863 I
-872 KEHLR
+872 
-877 NNLDTSV
+877 
-884 NSKLIMFIDKINL
+884 KINDNISL
-897 PNFSVEIENPV
+897 PYISYQI
-908 HRLKYLCALNK
+908 LLM
-919 TGGTILG
+919 GGTILG

-968 SNVQLL
+968 ANIQLL

-1057 NVVSWGTREVQTKK
+1057 NVVSWGTREVQVKK
-1071 TKKVVIAAVIST
+1071 TKK
-1083 IYAIVMTA
+1083 
-1091 VIVAFAINIIQE
+1091 
-1103 SVMSPSAWFLF
+1103 
-1114 LMLGEF
+1114 
-1120 MIAGLLHP
+1120 
-1128 YEINCLL
+1128 
-1135 HGLIYYLAVPS
+1135 
-1146 MYVLLI
+1146 
-1152 TYSLCNLNN
+1152 
-1161 ISWGTREIV
+1161 
-1170 TKKNNVELEQEK
+1170 ELEQEK

-1205 GNNDDDQGSIEISL
+1205 GTNDDDQGSIEISL

-1253 LETIERAVDPHS
+1253 LETIERAVDPHGHS
-1265 HVSGRRRPSSVGSRT
+1265 SGRRRASSVGSRT
-1280 ADHLGAIGED
+1280 ADHLDAIGED
-1290 PEDEEG
+1290 PAEDNDCN
-1296 SETETVTSQNTEGN
+1296 SDTETVASQNTEGN
-1310 RDGSNFLS
+1310 RDGGTFLT
-1318 RPYWLTDEGLK
+1318 RPYWLSDEGLK

-1338 QEEQFWKDLLEKYL
+1338 QEELFWKDLLEKYL

-1363 RIAKDLKD
+1363 RIA
-1371 LRDQS
+1371 S
-1376 VFAFFMM
+1376 
-1383 NALFVLI
+1383 
-1390 VFLLQLNKDLLH
+1390 
-1402 IKWPFGIKTNV
+1402 
-1413 TYDHTTMETR
+1413 
-1423 IAADLIE
+1423 DLIE

-1460 HVVWPLGV
+1460 HVIWPLGV
-1468 KTNITYVEETSEVHI
+1468 KTNITYVEETSEVSDQASRGKQAVSMSCVHGV
-1483 SKEYLQ
+1483 SLH
-1489 LEPIGLVFV
+1489 PDRLVWIPV
-1498 FFFALILVIQFTAML
+1498 LHWQW
-1513 FHRFGTLA
+1513 
-1521 HILASTSLDCYK
+1521 
-1533 KTKDLSEE
+1533 
-1541 ALLSKHAVDIVR
+1541 
-1553 DLQRLDGIEG
+1553 
-1563 DYEEGSG
+1563 
-1570 SGPGR
+1570 
-1575 RKTIRNLEKSRR
+1575 
-1587 KTQAINTLDVAFRQ
+1587 
-1601 RFFSMNE
+1601 
-1608 GAGLSRN
+1608 
-1615 MSTREAFKAFEGRR
+1615 
-1629 NSIMA
+1629 
-1634 MRRKSQMQTL
+1634 
-1644 GANNIYGVA
+1644 
-1653 GNPLGIQGR
+1653 
-1662 PSRSSQISVK
+1662 QISSH
-1672 DVFEGHPGA
+1672 DYY
-1681 TSGTGHVNAGYE
+1681 S
-1693 GDDSPV
+1693 
-1699 NSLRLQNLGGSQ
+1699 
-1711 VTWREANSNV
+1711 